1 MGVDIGAGVGEKLLS
16 FVAGA
21 KRRLVVV
28 SPWLSPACAD
38 LAVKKQEE
46 GVDVTVVTSR
56 SPENKAHQEALSRLV
71 RMKRQRAHP
80 RQRLALPPGIFLLL
94 GGIYLALTSSIVV
107 GLVSAAVGAVLCWV
121 GRRTKTH
128 LRSTVGTLLVYM
140 PSEPLLHA
148 KLYVADDG
156 VAVSSANFTVSGMR
170 HNLECLTFLQ
180 GQDIAEGVILQ
191 VGELMF
197 DKALVLKRENSPG
210 EVR

>member
-21 KRRLVVV
+21 KRRLVIV

-56 SPENKAHQEALSRLV
+56 SPDNKTHQEALSHLV
-71 RMKRQRAHP
+71 RKKMQKTTQ
-80 RQRLALPPGIFLLL
+80 RQRLALCVGVVLVL
-94 GGIYLALTSSIVV
+94 GGILYAFGTSFSVA
-107 GLVSAAVGAVLCWV
+107 GLVPSLISVVAGAVLCAMS
-121 GRRTKTH
+121 RSKTH
-128 LRSTVGTLLVYM
+128 LCSTVGTLLVYM

-170 HNLECLTFLQ
+170 YNLECVTFLQ
-180 GQDIAEGVILQ
+180 GHDIAEGVTRQ
-191 VGELMF
+191 VGELVS
-197 DKALVLKRENSPG
+197 DKALVLKREDG
-210 EVR
+210 